1 MAAPTVLI
9 VDDEDLVRWSLK
21 ERVTRDGGVVLEA
34 ATAEAA
40 LAQMSEAVDL
50 VLLDI
55 RLPDGD
61 GLDVLKRI
69 RAMAPETP
77 VILMTAYAAVQ
88 SSAAATRLGAY
99 DYLSKPF
106 NLDEVAVEIGKALE
120 VSRLRR
126 QVRAIREGR
135 VTAATS
141 TGFALPAEGIN
152 LEAVER
158 QFLVQALERC
168 GGNQTHAGEL
178 LGINRDQVRY
188 RIEKFGLERPG
199 LGRSR
204 PARTVALA
212 SA

>member
-1 MAAPTVLI
+1 MAGPTVLI

-21 ERVTRDGGVVLEA
+21 ERVTRDGCTALEA

-40 LAQMSEAVDL
+40 LKQMSPEVDL

-61 GLDVLKRI
+61 GLNVLKRM
-69 RAMAPETP
+69 RAIAPETP
-77 VILMTAYAAVQ
+77 VILMTAYSAVQ

-99 DYLSKPF
+99 DYVSKPF
-106 NLDEVAVEIGKALE
+106 NLDEVTVEIAKALE
-120 VSRLRR
+120 ISRLRR
-126 QVRAIREGR
+126 EVRALRDGR
-135 VTAATS
+135 APTVTAA
-141 TGFALPAEGIN
+141 GFALPAEGVN

-158 QFLVQALERC
+158 HFLVQALERC

-199 LGRSR
+199 LARNR
-204 PARTVALA
+204 PPRVAALA
-212 SA
+212 PA